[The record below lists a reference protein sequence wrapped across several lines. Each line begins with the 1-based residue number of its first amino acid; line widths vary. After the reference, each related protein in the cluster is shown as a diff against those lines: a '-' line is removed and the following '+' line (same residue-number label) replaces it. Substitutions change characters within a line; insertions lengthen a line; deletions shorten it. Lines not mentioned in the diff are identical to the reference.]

1 MKKLFSVILG
11 AIIAV
16 SVFGLDVKNIEPTVA
31 ETDPIWSADK
41 TNYNTKAEDT
51 VVQTNLQAQIDA
63 NTSTGGVNTAAIAAN
78 DTEIAALVVTTA
90 LNTVT
95 ANAALPMDGSG
106 VMSGNLNYG
115 GYTPTNAAG
124 YGMTTNDTT
133 MYSGTLGGTNGV
145 YWSQGGTNYWILFW

>member
-63 NTSTGGVNTAAIAAN
+63 NSATNAAVKVTADAALPKAAGASNPLTDSLTITNGGVN
-78 DTEIAALVVTTA
+78 L
-90 LNTVT
+90 
-95 ANAALPMDGSG
+95 S
-106 VMSGNLNYG
+106 YG
-115 GYTPTNAAG
+115 EF
-124 YGMTTNDTT
+124 
-133 MYSGTLGGTNGV
+133 V
-145 YWSQGGTNYWILFW
+145 YWGGSTNVGFGFLSATQACVRFWTGSAISNTYMNMVSE